1 MVVDCKINQK
11 METMFTNFV
20 GIDVSKSKFDL
31 ALIKELDKDH
41 VFQGIFE
48 NTPKGIKSMVKFL
61 EKEHEI
67 SLSETIFCME
77 FTGIY
82 CRPLT
87 WFFIEQNCHVWIEMP
102 VNIIRSLGLQRGKN
116 DRVDAH
122 RIALY
127 AYKNRDD
134 IKLWKPQRDVI
145 LKLRDLLALRE
156 RLISAQKSL
165 NMPINELISMG
176 DEKGAELVRRS
187 CQKSLSSLENEI
199 GQIDKNL
206 DDLISNDPKLKEI
219 FRLAKSVPGV
229 GKLTALFMI
238 CFTDEFSIYN
248 NPKQLACYCGVAPFE
263 HSSGSS
269 IRGKSRVSHMAN
281 KVLKRMLHLGAMS
294 AIRWDP
300 ELRDYYKRKTAQGK
314 NKMLVINAVRNKI
327 IHRLCAVI
335 KRGYEYQSQNI
346 FKERLVLS

>member
-1 MVVDCKINQK
+1 
-11 METMFTNFV
+11 MFTNFV

-31 ALIKELDKDH
+31 ALIKNLDKDH
-41 VFQGIFE
+41 VSQGVFE

-67 SLSETIFCME
+67 KLNETIFCME

-87 WFFIEQNCHVWIEMP
+87 SYFVKQNCKVWIEMP

-134 IKLWKPQRDVI
+134 IKLWKPQRELV
-145 LKLRDLLALRE
+145 LKLRDLLAVRE
-156 RLISAQKSL
+156 RLITAQNSL
-165 NMPINELISMG
+165 KTPIKELIAVG
-176 DEKGAELVRRS
+176 DTKAAEVVSKS
-187 CQKSLSSLENEI
+187 CQKTLSSIEKEI

-206 DDLISNDPKLKEI
+206 DEIIKDDPQLKEL
-219 FRLAKSVPGV
+219 FQLATSVPGV

-238 CFTDEFSIYN
+238 CFTNEFSMYT

-269 IRGKSRVSHMAN
+269 VRGRTRVSHMAN
-281 KVLKRMLHLGAMS
+281 KVLKRMLHMGAMS
-294 AIRWDP
+294 VISRDP
-300 ELRDYYKRKTAQGK
+300 ELRDYYQRKIAQGK

-335 KRGYEYQSQNI
+335 KRGYEYQLENI
-346 FKERLVLS
+346 YKERLILS

>member
-1 MVVDCKINQK
+1 
-11 METMFTNFV
+11 MFTNFV

-31 ALIKELDKDH
+31 ALIKGQDKDH
-41 VFQGIFE
+41 VIQGVFD
-48 NTPKGIKSMVKFL
+48 NTRNGIKSMSKFL
-61 EKEHEI
+61 EKEHHVQ
-67 SLSETIFCME
+67 LSETIFCME
-77 FTGIY
+77 FTGVY

-87 WFFIEQNCHVWIEMP
+87 SFFVEQDCHVWIEMP

-145 LKLRDLLALRE
+145 LQLRDLLALRE
-156 RLISAQKSL
+156 RLITSQKALTNPIEELLAMGAKSAAARVRKNCQKTLSS
-165 NMPINELISMG
+165 IEKEIQQIDNELEDTVKG
-176 DEKGAELVRRS
+176 D
-187 CQKSLSSLENEI
+187 
-199 GQIDKNL
+199 
-206 DDLISNDPKLKEI
+206 PHLKEL
-219 FRLAKSVPGV
+219 FQLATSVPGV

-238 CFTDEFSIYN
+238 CFTNEFSMYT

-269 IRGKSRVSHMAN
+269 VRGRTRVSHMAN
-281 KVLKRMLHLGAMS
+281 KVLKRMLHMGAMS
-294 AIRWDP
+294 VISRDP
-300 ELRDYYKRKTAQGK
+300 ELRDYYQRKVAQGK

-335 KRGYEYQSQNI
+335 KRGYGYQSEII

>member
-1 MVVDCKINQK
+1 
-11 METMFTNFV
+11 MFTNFV

-31 ALIKELDKDH
+31 ALIKGQDKDH
-41 VFQGIFE
+41 VIQGVFD
-48 NTPKGIKSMVKFL
+48 NTRNGIKSMSKFL
-61 EKEHEI
+61 EKEHAI
-67 SLSETIFCME
+67 QLSETIFCME
-77 FTGIY
+77 FTGVY

-87 WFFIEQNCHVWIEMP
+87 NYLVEQECNVWLEMP

-134 IKLWKPQRDVI
+134 AKLWKPQRDVI
-145 LKLRDLLALRE
+145 LQLRDLLALRE
-156 RLISAQKSL
+156 RLITSQKAL
-165 NMPINELISMG
+165 TNPIEELIAMG
-176 DEKGAELVRRS
+176 AKNAAARVRNG
-187 CQKSLSSLENEI
+187 CQKTLSSIEKEI
-199 GQIDKNL
+199 EQIDKEL
-206 DDLISNDPKLKEI
+206 DDIIKDDPQLKEL
-219 FRLAKSVPGV
+219 FQLATSVPGV
-229 GKLTALFMI
+229 GKFTALFMI
-238 CFTDEFSIYN
+238 CFTNEFSMYT

-269 IRGKSRVSHMAN
+269 VKGRTRVSHMAN
-281 KVLKRMLHLGAMS
+281 KVLKRMLHMGAMS
-294 AIRWDP
+294 VISRDP
-300 ELRDYYKRKTAQGK
+300 ELRGYYQRKVAQGK

-335 KRGYEYQSQNI
+335 KRGYGYQSEII

>member
-1 MVVDCKINQK
+1 
-11 METMFTNFV
+11 MFTNFV

-31 ALIKELDKDH
+31 ALIKGQDKDH
-41 VFQGIFE
+41 VIQRVFD
-48 NTPKGIKSMVKFL
+48 NAHKGIKTMSKFL
-61 EKEHEI
+61 EKEHHVQ
-67 SLSETIFCME
+67 LSETIFCME
-77 FTGIY
+77 FTGVY

-87 WFFIEQNCHVWIEMP
+87 RFFVEKDCHVWIEMP

-145 LKLRDLLALRE
+145 LQLRDLLALRE
-156 RLISAQKSL
+156 RLITSQKAL
-165 NMPINELISMG
+165 TNPIEELIAMG
-176 DEKGAELVRRS
+176 NKSAAASVRKN
-187 CQKSLSSLENEI
+187 CQKTLSAIENEI

-206 DDLISNDPKLKEI
+206 DDIIKNDPQLQELFKL
-219 FRLAKSVPGV
+219 ATSVPGV

-238 CFTDEFSIYN
+238 CFTNEFSMYT

-269 IRGKSRVSHMAN
+269 VRGRTRVSHMAN
-281 KVLKRMLHLGAMS
+281 KVLKRMLHMGAMS
-294 AIRWDP
+294 VIAKDP
-300 ELRDYYKRKTAQGK
+300 ELSDYYRRKVAQGK
-314 NKMLVINAVRNKI
+314 NKMLVINAVRNKV

-335 KRGYEYQSQNI
+335 KRGYVYQTESI
-346 FKERLVLS
+346 YKERLILS

>member
-1 MVVDCKINQK
+1 
-11 METMFTNFV
+11 MFTNFV

-31 ALIKELDKDH
+31 ALIKGQDKEH
-41 VFQGIFE
+41 IIHGVFD
-48 NTPKGIKSMVKFL
+48 NTPKGIKSMSKFL
-61 EKEHEI
+61 EKEHHVQ
-67 SLSETIFCME
+67 LSDTIFCME

-87 WFFIEQNCHVWIEMP
+87 TFMTHNECNVWLEMP

-127 AYKNRDD
+127 AYKNRED

-145 LKLRDLLALRE
+145 LRLRDLLALRE
-156 RLISAQKSL
+156 RLITAQKSL
-165 NMPINELISMG
+165 KMPINELIAMG
-176 DEKGAELVRRS
+176 DKKGAELVRKG
-187 CQKSLSSLENEI
+187 CQKSLFSIENEI

-206 DDLISNDPKLKEI
+206 DDIIKDDPQIKEL
-219 FRLAKSVPGV
+219 FNLAKSVPGV
-229 GKLTALFMI
+229 GKFTALFMI
-238 CFTDEFSIYN
+238 CFTNEFSMYI

-263 HSSGSS
+263 HCSGSS
-269 IRGKSRVSHMAN
+269 VRGKTRVSHMAN
-281 KVLKRMLHLGAMS
+281 KVLKHLLHMGAMS
-294 AIRWDP
+294 VISRDP
-300 ELRDYYKRKTAQGK
+300 ELRDYYQRKIAQGK

-335 KRGYEYQSQNI
+335 KREEEYQPQNI

>member
-1 MVVDCKINQK
+1 
-11 METMFTNFV
+11 MFTNFV
-20 GIDVSKSKFDL
+20 GIDVSKSKFDI

-41 VFQGIFE
+41 IFQGVFE
-48 NTPKGIKSMVKFL
+48 NTQKGIKSMVKFL

-67 SLSETIFCME
+67 NLEETIFCME

-87 WFFIEQNCHVWIEMP
+87 SYFVKYNCKVWMEMP

-116 DRVDAH
+116 DRVDAR

-134 IKLWKPQRDVI
+134 IKLWKPQRDLV

-156 RLISAQKSL
+156 RLITAQNSL
-165 NMPINELISMG
+165 KAPIKELIAVG
-176 DEKGAELVRRS
+176 DTKAAEMVS
-187 CQKSLSSLENEI
+187 KNCQKTLSSIEKEI

-206 DDLISNDPKLKEI
+206 DDLVKNDPHLEKL
-219 FRLAKSVPGV
+219 FRLAKSVPGI

-238 CFTDEFSIYN
+238 CFTDEFSLYN

-263 HSSGSS
+263 HTSGSS
-269 IRGKSRVSHMAN
+269 VRGKTRVSHMAN
-281 KVLKRMLHLGAMS
+281 KVLKHMLHLGAMS
-294 AIRWDP
+294 AIQWDP
-300 ELRDYYKRKTAQGK
+300 DLRDYYKRKIAQGK

-335 KRGYEYQSQNI
+335 KREYEYQSQSI
-346 FKERLVLS
+346 FKERFVIS

>member
-1 MVVDCKINQK
+1 
-11 METMFTNFV
+11 MFTNFV

-31 ALIKELDKDH
+31 ALLKDRDKDH
-41 VFQGIFE
+41 VIQGVFD
-48 NTPKGIKSMVKFL
+48 NTPKGIKSMRKFI
-61 EKEHEI
+61 EKEHKV
-67 SLSETIFCME
+67 LLTETIFCME
-77 FTGIY
+77 FTGVY

-87 WFFIEQNCHVWIEMP
+87 SFFVDQECHVWIEMP

-134 IKLWKPQRDVI
+134 IKLWKPQREVI
-145 LKLRDLLALRE
+145 IKLRDLLTLRE
-156 RLISAQKSL
+156 RLITALKSL
-165 NMPINELISMG
+165 EMPINELRAMG
-176 DEKGAELVRRS
+176 DKKGAEIVRKG
-187 CQKSLSSLENEI
+187 CQKSMSSLENEI

-206 DDLISNDPKLKEI
+206 DDIIKDDPNLKELYQ
-219 FRLAKSVPGV
+219 LATSVPGV

-238 CFTDEFSIYN
+238 CFTNEFSMYT

-269 IRGKSRVSHMAN
+269 IRGRTRVSHMAN
-281 KVLKRMLHLGAMS
+281 KVLKRMLHMGAMS
-294 AIRWDP
+294 VISKDP
-300 ELRDYYKRKTAQGK
+300 ELRDYYQRKTAQGK
-314 NKMLVINAVRNKI
+314 NKMLVINSVRNKI

-335 KRGYEYQSQNI
+335 KRGYEYQPEII

>member
-1 MVVDCKINQK
+1 
-11 METMFTNFV
+11 MFTNFV

-31 ALIKELDKDH
+31 VLIKGHDKEH
-41 VFQGIFE
+41 FIQGVFD
-48 NTPKGIKSMVKFL
+48 NTLKGIKSMSKFL
-61 EKEHEI
+61 EKEQHI
-67 SLSETIFCME
+67 QLSETIFCME
-77 FTGIY
+77 FTGVY

-87 WFFIEQNCHVWIEMP
+87 SFFVVHDCHVWIEMP

-116 DRVDAH
+116 DRVDAY

-145 LKLRDLLALRE
+145 LRLRDMLSLRE
-156 RLISAQKSL
+156 RLITSHKSL
-165 NMPINELISMG
+165 TNPIEELVAMG
-176 DEKGAELVRRS
+176 DKKGASLVRKH
-187 CQKSLSSLENEI
+187 CQKTLLSIEKEI
-199 GQIDKNL
+199 QQLDKNL
-206 DDLISNDPKLKEI
+206 DDIIKEDPHLKEL
-219 FRLAKSVPGV
+219 FQLATSVPGV

-238 CFTDEFSIYN
+238 CFTNEFSMYT

-269 IRGKSRVSHMAN
+269 VRGRTRVSHMAN
-281 KVLKRMLHLGAMS
+281 KVLKRMLHMGAMS
-294 AIRWDP
+294 VISRDP
-300 ELRDYYKRKTAQGK
+300 ELRAYYQRKVAQGK

-335 KRGYEYQSQNI
+335 KRGYEYQPEIN

>member
-1 MVVDCKINQK
+1 
-11 METMFTNFV
+11 MFTNFV

-31 ALIKELDKDH
+31 ALIKDQGKSNVTQG
-41 VFQGIFE
+41 VFD
-48 NTPKGIKSMVKFL
+48 NTQKGIKSMRKFL
-61 EKEHEI
+61 EKEHHVE
-67 SLSETIFCME
+67 LSETIFCME
-77 FTGIY
+77 FTGVY

-87 WFFIEQNCHVWIEMP
+87 SFFVDHQCNVWVEMP

-116 DRVDAH
+116 DRIDAH

-134 IKLWKPQRDVI
+134 VKLWKPQREVI
-145 LKLRDLLALRE
+145 IKLRDLLALRE
-156 RLISAQKSL
+156 RLITALKSL
-165 NMPINELISMG
+165 EMPINELLAMG
-176 DEKGAELVRRS
+176 DKKEAEIVRKG
-187 CQKSLSSLENEI
+187 CQKSMSSLENEI

-206 DDLISNDPKLKEI
+206 DDIIKDDPNLKELYQ
-219 FRLAKSVPGV
+219 LATSVPGV

-238 CFTDEFSIYN
+238 CFTNEFSMYT

-269 IRGKSRVSHMAN
+269 IRGRTRVSHMAN
-281 KVLKRMLHLGAMS
+281 KVLKRMLHMAAMS
-294 AIRWDP
+294 VISRDP
-300 ELRDYYKRKTAQGK
+300 ELRSYYQRKVAQGK
-314 NKMLVINAVRNKI
+314 NKMLVINNVRNKI

-335 KRGYEYQSQNI
+335 KRGYGYQSEII

>member
-1 MVVDCKINQK
+1 
-11 METMFTNFV
+11 MFTNFV

-31 ALIKELDKDH
+31 ALIKGQDKDH
-41 VFQGIFE
+41 VIQGVFD
-48 NTPKGIKSMVKFL
+48 NTQKGIKTMSKFL
-61 EKEHEI
+61 EKEHHI
-67 SLSETIFCME
+67 QLSETIFCME
-77 FTGIY
+77 FTGVY
-82 CRPLT
+82 GYPLT
-87 WFFIEQNCHVWIEMP
+87 DFFIKRDCHVWIEMP

-116 DRVDAH
+116 DRVDAY

-134 IKLWKPQRDVI
+134 IKLWKPQREAI

-156 RLISAQKSL
+156 RLITAQKSL
-165 NMPINELISMG
+165 QMPIDEKISMG
-176 DEKGAELVRRS
+176 DKKGAEILRKG
-187 CQKSLSSLENEI
+187 CHKSMTSLENEI

-206 DDLISNDPKLKEI
+206 DDIIKDDPQLKEL
-219 FRLAKSVPGV
+219 FQLATSVPGI

-238 CFTDEFSIYN
+238 CFTNEFSMYT

-269 IRGKSRVSHMAN
+269 IRGRTRVSHMAN
-281 KVLKRMLHLGAMS
+281 KVLKRMLHMGAMS
-294 AIRWDP
+294 VISRDP
-300 ELRDYYKRKTAQGK
+300 ELREYYHRKVAQGK

-335 KRGYEYQSQNI
+335 KRGYGYQSENI

>member
-1 MVVDCKINQK
+1 
-11 METMFTNFV
+11 MFTNFV

-31 ALIKELDKDH
+31 ALIKGQDKDH
-41 VFQGIFE
+41 VIQGVFD
-48 NTPKGIKSMVKFL
+48 NTHKGIKTMSKFL
-61 EKEHEI
+61 EKEHHVQ
-67 SLSETIFCME
+67 LSETIFCME
-77 FTGIY
+77 FTGVY

-87 WFFIEQNCHVWIEMP
+87 SFFVEQDCHVWIEMP

-127 AYKNRDD
+127 AYKNRED

-145 LKLRDLLALRE
+145 LQLRDLLALRE
-156 RLISAQKSL
+156 RLITSQKAL
-165 NMPINELISMG
+165 TNPIEELIAMG
-176 DEKGAELVRRS
+176 AKSAAASVRKN
-187 CQKSLSSLENEI
+187 CQKTLSAIENEI

-206 DDLISNDPKLKEI
+206 DEIIKDDPQLKEL
-219 FRLAKSVPGV
+219 FQLATSVPGV

-238 CFTDEFSIYN
+238 CFTNEFSMYT

-269 IRGKSRVSHMAN
+269 VRGRTRVSHMAN
-281 KVLKRMLHLGAMS
+281 KVLKRMLHMGAMS
-294 AIRWDP
+294 VISRDP
-300 ELRDYYKRKTAQGK
+300 ELRDYYQRKVAQGK

-335 KRGYEYQSQNI
+335 KRGYGYQSEII

>member
-1 MVVDCKINQK
+1 
-11 METMFTNFV
+11 MFTNFV

-31 ALIKELDKDH
+31 ALIKGHDKDH
-41 VFQGIFE
+41 VIQGVFD
-48 NTPKGIKSMVKFL
+48 NTHKGTKTMSKFL
-61 EKEHEI
+61 ENVHHI
-67 SLSETIFCME
+67 QLSETIFCME
-77 FTGIY
+77 FTGVY
-82 CRPLT
+82 CFPLT
-87 WFFIEQNCHVWIEMP
+87 DFFVKQECHVWIEMP

-127 AYKNRDD
+127 AFKNKDD
-134 IKLWKPQRDVI
+134 IKLWKPQREAI
-145 LKLRDLLALRE
+145 LRLRDLLALRE
-156 RLISAQKSL
+156 RLIVAQKSL
-165 NMPINELISMG
+165 QMPINEKISMG
-176 DEKGAELVRRS
+176 DKKGAEMLRKG
-187 CQKSLSSLENEI
+187 CHKSMTSLENEI

-206 DDLISNDPKLKEI
+206 DDIINDDPQLKEL
-219 FRLAKSVPGV
+219 FKLATSVPGV

-238 CFTDEFSIYN
+238 CFTNEFSMYS

-269 IRGKSRVSHMAN
+269 IRGRTRVSHMAN
-281 KVLKRMLHLGAMS
+281 KVLKRMLHMGAMS
-294 AIRWDP
+294 VISRDP
-300 ELRDYYKRKTAQGK
+300 ELRDYYQRKIAQGK

-335 KRGYEYQSQNI
+335 KRGYGYQSENI

>member
-1 MVVDCKINQK
+1 
-11 METMFTNFV
+11 METIFTNFV

-31 ALIKELDKDH
+31 AFIKDLDKEH
-41 VFQGIFE
+41 VSQGVFE

-67 SLSETIFCME
+67 KLDETIFCME

-87 WFFIEQNCHVWIEMP
+87 SYFVKQNCKVWIEMP

-134 IKLWKPQRDVI
+134 IKLWKPQRDLV
-145 LKLRDLLALRE
+145 LKLRDLLAVRE
-156 RLISAQKSL
+156 RLITAQNSL
-165 NMPINELISMG
+165 KTPIKELIAVG
-176 DEKGAELVRRS
+176 DTKAAEVVSKS
-187 CQKSLSSLENEI
+187 CQKTLSSIEKEI
-199 GQIDKNL
+199 GQINKNL
-206 DDLISNDPKLKEI
+206 DDLIKNDPHLEEL

-238 CFTDEFSIYN
+238 CFTDEFSMYN

-269 IRGKSRVSHMAN
+269 IRGKTRVSHMAN
-281 KVLKRMLHLGAMS
+281 KVLKHMLHLGAMS
-294 AIRWDP
+294 AIQWDP

-346 FKERLVLS
+346 FKERFVMS

>member
-1 MVVDCKINQK
+1 
-11 METMFTNFV
+11 MFTNFV
-20 GIDVSKSKFDL
+20 GIDVSKTKFDL

-41 VFQGIFE
+41 VFQGVFE
-48 NTPKGIKSMVKFL
+48 NTPKGIKLMVKFL

-67 SLSETIFCME
+67 NLDETIFCME

-87 WFFIEQNCHVWIEMP
+87 SFFVKQNCKVWIEMP

-134 IKLWKPQRDVI
+134 IKLWKPQRDLI

-156 RLISAQKSL
+156 RLITAQNSL
-165 NMPINELISMG
+165 KTPIKELIAVG
-176 DEKGAELVRRS
+176 DTKAAEMVSKS
-187 CQKSLSSLENEI
+187 CQKSMSSIETEI

-206 DDLISNDPKLKEI
+206 DDLIKNDPQLKEL

-238 CFTDEFSIYN
+238 CFTDEFSMYN

-269 IRGKSRVSHMAN
+269 VRGKTRVSHMAN
-281 KVLKRMLHLGAMS
+281 KVLKHMLHLGAMS
-294 AIRWDP
+294 AIQWDP
-300 ELRDYYKRKTAQGK
+300 ELRDYYKRKVAQGK

-335 KRGYEYQSQNI
+335 KRGYEYQSQNN
-346 FKERLVLS
+346 FKERFVIS

>member
-1 MVVDCKINQK
+1 
-11 METMFTNFV
+11 MFTNFV

-31 ALIKELDKDH
+31 ALIKGQNKDH
-41 VFQGIFE
+41 VIQGVFS
-48 NTPKGIKSMVKFL
+48 NTQKGIKAMSKFL
-61 EKEHEI
+61 EKEHAVQ
-67 SLSETIFCME
+67 LSETIFCME
-77 FTGIY
+77 FTGVY

-87 WFFIEQNCHVWIEMP
+87 SFFVDHDCHVWIEMP

-116 DRVDAH
+116 DRIDAH

-134 IKLWKPQRDVI
+134 VKLWKPQRDVI
-145 LKLRDLLALRE
+145 IKLRDLLALRE
-156 RLISAQKSL
+156 RLITALKSL
-165 NMPINELISMG
+165 EMPINELLAMG
-176 DEKGAELVRRS
+176 DKKGAEIVRKG
-187 CQKSLSSLENEI
+187 CQKSMSSLENEI

-206 DDLISNDPKLKEI
+206 DDIIKDDPNLKELYQ
-219 FRLAKSVPGV
+219 LATSVPGI

-238 CFTDEFSIYN
+238 CFTNEFSMYT

-269 IRGKSRVSHMAN
+269 IRGRTRVSHMAN
-281 KVLKRMLHLGAMS
+281 KVLKRMLHMGAMS
-294 AIRWDP
+294 VISRDP
-300 ELRDYYKRKTAQGK
+300 ELGDYYQRKVAQGK

-335 KRGYEYQSQNI
+335 KRGYAYQSEII

>member
-1 MVVDCKINQK
+1 
-11 METMFTNFV
+11 MFRNFV

-31 ALIKELDKDH
+31 ALIRDFDKDH
-41 VFQGIFE
+41 NIQGVFDNNQ
-48 NTPKGIKSMVKFL
+48 KGIKSMNKFL
-61 EKEHEI
+61 EKEHHI
-67 SLSETIFCME
+67 KLKETIFCME
-77 FTGIY
+77 FTGVY

-87 WFFIEQNCHVWIEMP
+87 RFMVDNDCHVWIEMP

-116 DRVDAH
+116 DRIDAH

-134 IKLWKPQRDVI
+134 VKLWKPQRDVI

-156 RLISAQKSL
+156 RLITAQKSL
-165 NMPINELISMG
+165 EMPINELISMG
-176 DEKGAELVRRS
+176 DKKGAELVRRG

-206 DDLISNDPKLKEI
+206 DDIIKEDPQLKELYK
-219 FRLAKSVPGV
+219 LATSVPGV
-229 GKLTALFMI
+229 GKFTALFMI
-238 CFTDEFSIYN
+238 CFTNEFSIYT

-263 HSSGSS
+263 HRSGSS
-269 IRGKSRVSHMAN
+269 IKGRTRVSHMAN
-281 KVLKRMLHLGAMS
+281 KVLKRMLHMGAMS
-294 AIRWDP
+294 VISRDP
-300 ELRDYYKRKTAQGK
+300 ELRDYYQRKVAQGK

-335 KRGYEYQSQNI
+335 KRGYEYKSEDI

>member
-1 MVVDCKINQK
+1 
-11 METMFTNFV
+11 MFTNFV

-31 ALIKELDKDH
+31 ALIKGQDKDH
-41 VFQGIFE
+41 FIQGVFD
-48 NTPKGIKSMVKFL
+48 NTHKGIKTMSKFL
-61 EKEHEI
+61 EKEHNVQ
-67 SLSETIFCME
+67 LSETIFCME
-77 FTGIY
+77 FTGVY

-87 WFFIEQNCHVWIEMP
+87 SFFVEQDCHVWIEMP

-127 AYKNRDD
+127 AFKNRDD

-145 LKLRDLLALRE
+145 LQLRDLLALRE
-156 RLISAQKSL
+156 RLITSQKAL
-165 NMPINELISMG
+165 TNPIEELIAMG
-176 DEKGAELVRRS
+176 AKSAAASVRKN
-187 CQKSLSSLENEI
+187 CHKTLSAIENEI

-206 DDLISNDPKLKEI
+206 DEIIKDDPQLKEL
-219 FRLAKSVPGV
+219 FQLATSVPGV

-238 CFTDEFSIYN
+238 CFTNEFSMYT

-269 IRGKSRVSHMAN
+269 VRGRTRVSHMAN
-281 KVLKRMLHLGAMS
+281 KVLKRMLHMGAMS
-294 AIRWDP
+294 VISRDP
-300 ELRDYYKRKTAQGK
+300 ELRDYYQRKVAQGK

-335 KRGYEYQSQNI
+335 KRGYGYQSEII

>member
-1 MVVDCKINQK
+1 
-11 METMFTNFV
+11 MFTNFV

-31 ALIKELDKDH
+31 ALIKAHDKDH
-41 VFQGIFE
+41 VIQGVFD
-48 NTPKGIKSMVKFL
+48 NTHKGIKSMSKFL
-61 EKEHEI
+61 EKEHKVR
-67 SLSETIFCME
+67 LTETIFCME
-77 FTGIY
+77 FTGVY

-87 WFFIEQNCHVWIEMP
+87 SFFVDHECNVWIEMP
-102 VNIIRSLGLQRGKN
+102 VNIIRSLGLQRGKS
-116 DRVDAH
+116 DRIDAH

-134 IKLWKPQRDVI
+134 IKLWKPQREVI
-145 LKLRDLLALRE
+145 IKLRDLLALRE
-156 RLISAQKSL
+156 RLITALKSL
-165 NMPINELISMG
+165 EMPINELLVMG
-176 DEKGAELVRRS
+176 DKKGAEIVRKG
-187 CQKSLSSLENEI
+187 CQKSMSSLENEI

-206 DDLISNDPKLKEI
+206 DDIIKDDPNLKEL
-219 FRLAKSVPGV
+219 FQLATSVPGV

-238 CFTDEFSIYN
+238 CFTNEFSMYT

-269 IRGKSRVSHMAN
+269 VRGRTRVSHMAN
-281 KVLKRMLHLGAMS
+281 KVLKRMLHMGAMS
-294 AIRWDP
+294 VISRDP
-300 ELRDYYKRKTAQGK
+300 ELRDYYQRKVAQGK

-335 KRGYEYQSQNI
+335 KRGYGYQSEII